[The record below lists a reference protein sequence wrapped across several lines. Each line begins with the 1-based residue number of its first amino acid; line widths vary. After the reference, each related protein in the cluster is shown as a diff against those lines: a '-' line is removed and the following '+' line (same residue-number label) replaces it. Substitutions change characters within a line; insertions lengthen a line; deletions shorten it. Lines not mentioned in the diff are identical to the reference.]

1 MCQLRAG
8 WQLWMRLWQ
17 KEETKGPALLEPG
30 EMEDVRSPS
39 IPTNPEPRAPKTI
52 PATPAAA
59 PQPRPP
65 ASPHGKLRPA
75 AGPPSP
81 AGIWGNPLRTSQPK
95 PAAGDF
101 PSSPSPAAPVGP
113 RLPETRDPT
122 AAAPRTSQH
131 IREKFQSSSFTVS
144 VSCRGGSQLEQ
155 ILCRNTSV
163 FSCRACALSLGCEYS
178 CRCRELVQ
186 L

>member
-1 MCQLRAG
+1 
-8 WQLWMRLWQ
+8 MRLWQ
-17 KEETKGPALLEPG
+17 EEETKGPALLEPE
-30 EMEDVRSPS
+30 EMEDEFPQH
-39 IPTNPEPRAPKTI
+39 PYKPKPHTPKTI
-52 PATPAAA
+52 PAIPAAA
-59 PQPRPP
+59 PQPPSSP
-65 ASPHGKLRPA
+65 SPHGKLRLTLDPQPCWDM
-75 AGPPSP
+75 GESP
-81 AGIWGNPLRTSQPK
+81 ENIRTQASS
-95 PAAGDF
+95 GDF
-101 PSSPSPAAPVGP
+101 PSGRSPSPSPAAPVGP
-113 RLPETRDPT
+113 RLPKTQDPT